1 MSQTPAYLIKPFN
14 EHDIQTIVSE
24 VEFLIKSGWRE
35 EDAAQILEGMSVA
48 LEGSPK
54 EDWERWT
61 KLPLR
66 TVIDDLFYLGTP

>member
-1 MSQTPAYLIKPFN
+1 MKKAAHLLKPFN
-14 EHDIQTIVSE
+14 EGDIQTIVGE
-24 VEFLIKSGWRE
+24 VKFLVKSGWRE
-35 EDAAQILEGMSVA
+35 EDADQILEGITVA
-48 LEGSPK
+48 IEGCPR